1 MVNRIISSGHGLKVS
16 GASYYIDEV
25 KEARKVVDRV
35 TEICEILD
43 PKGTIKY
50 HENNMTNKTNNLNT
64 IIKYHNSTDRDL
76 DVSIHFNSSTFKDSK
91 GNDLKAVDYAV
102 GTETLY
108 TSNNGKVWAEKLTK
122 AIAKSGG
129 FKDRG
134 AKKRTDLGFLN
145 KTNKPSVL
153 IELCFVNSKED
164 VRLYNKNFETIC
176 IAIAETLTG
185 KKYVHSNP
193 TTNTNVFKNGDYS
206 GKKAKVTASAL
217 NVRYNRGTQYKVI
230 GSLKKGQVV
239 KLQYCLNGWIS
250 IEDFKGNAGL
260 GYVSSEYL
268 ELI

>member
-25 KEARKVVDRV
+25 KEARKVVDKV

-50 HENNMTNKTNNLNT
+50 HENNTTNKTDNLNT

-91 GNDLKAVDYAV
+91 GNDLKTVDYAV

-164 VRLYNKNFETIC
+164 VRLYNKNFEAIC

-185 KKYVHSNP
+185 KTYASSKP
-193 TTNTNVFKNGDYS
+193 ITNKFSFKNGDYNR
-206 GKKAKVTASAL
+206 KARTTANL
-217 NVRYNRGTQYKVI
+217 NIRTERNTSSKIVKTIPKGTV
-230 GSLKKGQVV
+230 LEVN
-239 KLQYCLNGWIS
+239 YCLNNWFSTYDYKYNG
-250 IEDFKGNAGL
+250 KPC
-260 GYVSSEYL
+260 YVSGDYL